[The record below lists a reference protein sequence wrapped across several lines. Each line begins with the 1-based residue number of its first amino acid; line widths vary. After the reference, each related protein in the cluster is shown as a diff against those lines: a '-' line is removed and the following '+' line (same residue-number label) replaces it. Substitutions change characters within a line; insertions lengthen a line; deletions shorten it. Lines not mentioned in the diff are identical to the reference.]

1 MINGLSSV
9 GILGL
14 VVLGMISR
22 LTSASKPVLLGIVA
36 IWGLVI
42 IGALVNVVALKSS
55 IERAERLSHLTEDEL
70 FESLARQREAK
81 ATKTTNRSE
90 SLNSGHNSSR
100 SERRLI
106 TASEQVDDAVEST
119 AVESVLGTAV
129 ETLEEPRDENAGNN
143 PEETQ
148 KETVDQSAGEIP
160 AEPQDLDRTDAADQS
175 TEKPTGET
183 DASATGEAAR

>member
-1 MINGLSSV
+1 M
-9 GILGL
+9 LGL
-14 VVLGMISR
+14 ISR

-55 IERAERLSHLTEDEL
+55 IERVERLSHLTEDEL
-70 FESLARQREAK
+70 FESLAHQREAN
-81 ATKTTNRSE
+81 ATKTTNQSE

-106 TASEQVDDAVEST
+106 TASEQEDD

-129 ETLEEPRDENAGNN
+129 ETLDEIGGESAGNN

-148 KETVDQSAGEIP
+148 NETVDQSADEIP
-160 AEPQDLDRTDAADQS
+160 DESQDLARNDAADQS

-183 DASATGEAAR
+183 DASATGEAAQ